1 MTDWTAVKQVISP
14 VKDYEDLCVRFKRCF
29 SFDFIQQAYTLTM
42 PELMTYTRRL
52 LGGDTRQRYTD
63 YTTRLTG
70 IQGRLDQA
78 GVRNTHDLTES
89 TQSRDKMEDFV
100 RASGIP
106 ALEIALV
113 LKYLIY
119 WFIPM
124 EKYLSGLVG
133 SQPVMNNVLLS
144 LRQSGVRTNLEIL
157 QQALTSADRK
167 TLADKVGLP
176 ETVITELV
184 HRADLSRLPW
194 TSKATISNII
204 GSGYGS
210 LARLAGAERES
221 LYTDYMSYGK
231 AIGKN
236 LKLGNEIESS
246 HRIAQIIPP
255 IVR

>member
-1 MTDWTAVKQVISP
+1 
-14 VKDYEDLCVRFKRCF
+14 
-29 SFDFIQQAYTLTM
+29 M
-42 PELMTYTRRL
+42 PNKASRK
-52 LGGDTRQRYTD
+52 
-63 YTTRLTG
+63 
-70 IQGRLDQA
+70 IIGRLCTWPCKSIGA
-78 GVRNTHDLTES
+78 GVLNTHDLTLRA
-89 TQSRDKMEDFV
+89 QSRDRLEEFV
-100 RASGIP
+100 HTSGIP
-106 ALEIALV
+106 ALEVALV

-133 SQPVMNNVLLS
+133 SQPATKSALLC
-144 LRQSGVRTNLEIL
+144 LRQAKVRTNLEIL
-157 QQALTSADRK
+157 QQGLTSADRK
-167 TLADKVGLP
+167 TLADRLGLP
-176 ETVITELV
+176 EAVISELV

-210 LARLAGAERES
+210 LARLAGADPET
-221 LYTDYMSYGK
+221 LYADYMSYGK

-236 LKLGNEIESS
+236 LKLGNETESS